1 MSTLISVTHKVSQDW
16 ADAVAFLAKETEMS
30 KSQIW
35 IEGIKALLAMRLD
48 NRVLRLDDET
58 FDALLDTLERPVPDT
73 VQEKLDKTLS
83 TPYVWEQ

>member
-1 MSTLISVTHKVSQDW
+1 MSALISVTHKVSQDW
-16 ADAVAFLAKETEMS
+16 ADAVAFLAKETDMS

-48 NRVLRLDDET
+48 CQVLRLNDDT
-58 FDALLDTLERPVPDT
+58 FDALLDTLERPAPDT